1 MNLTKSKLDIDEKFL
16 YQYEGD
22 KYLNEDKMLDYVNI
36 IKQEDDEINGFR
48 IKKKVKKRNN
58 NLMKL
63 KLKDLMTINP
73 YHYVPK
79 KVIFSTLIN
88 NNLISNQL
96 SGNLVTYEEKGK
108 INFPTVKNPKSSRN
122 KKNRKMIN
130 SYSISF
136 PDPNFKRDELIWRLI
151 PKIITTKGVSS
162 FKQAV
167 KYEAITKVWKVHSL
181 IIEKLLVNYQNFK
194 WFLEKDKMI
203 SEKVFMELISL
214 LKLDKSG
221 GDDFT
226 RKIFLIFDDEGLGN
240 IKVKEF
246 FFFMDIT
253 SQSTSPIEKFFFLG
267 NLFED
272 HHRINK
278 INSVNIEEIIENFK
292 CIINYE
298 NYRRDYKKLLD
309 NIKIEFLNGSN
320 INENSEENYFNK
332 KRIIKYL
339 LDSQI
344 IRYILR
350 KFYRDFA
357 KAHKLYDDEIMNVF
371 NSTMRNSKRMLDIHD
386 IVEYCTTDL
395 KRVECDLKAI
405 DKKLKTEEEIR
416 KFTDYLNDE
425 NDAFM

>member
-22 KYLNEDKMLDYVNI
+22 KYLSDDKMFDYVNI

-48 IKKKVKKRNN
+48 TKKIIKSRNK

-79 KVIFSTLIN
+79 KVIFSSSIN

-108 INFPTVKNPKSSRN
+108 INFPTVKNQKSRN
-122 KKNRKMIN
+122 KKNRKMIS

-151 PKIITTKGVSS
+151 PKIIITKGVSS

-203 SEKVFMELISL
+203 NEKVFMELISL

-253 SQSTSPIEKFFFLG
+253 SQSTSPIEKFCFLG

-272 HHRINK
+272 NHRINK

-298 NYRRDYKKLLD
+298 NYRRDYRRLLD
-309 NIKIEFLNGSN
+309 NIKIEFLNGNN

-339 LDSQI
+339 IDSQI

-386 IVEYCTTDL
+386 IIEYCTTDL
-395 KRVECDLKAI
+395 KKVEGGLNAI
-405 DKKLKTEEEIR
+405 DKKLNTEEQIR
-416 KFTDYLNDE
+416 KFTDYLND
-425 NDAFM
+425 DDDIFM

>member
-1 MNLTKSKLDIDEKFL
+1 MNLTKSKLDIDENFL

-22 KYLNEDKMLDYVNI
+22 KYLSDDKMFDYVNI

-48 IKKKVKKRNN
+48 TKKIIKTRNK

-79 KVIFSTLIN
+79 KVIFSPSIN

-108 INFPTVKNPKSSRN
+108 INFPTVKNQKSRN
-122 KKNRKMIN
+122 KKNRKMIS

-151 PKIITTKGVSS
+151 PKIIITKGVSS

-203 SEKVFMELISL
+203 NEKVFMELISL

-253 SQSTSPIEKFFFLG
+253 SQSTSPIEKFCFLG

-272 HHRINK
+272 NHRINK

-298 NYRRDYKKLLD
+298 NYRRDYRKLID

-339 LDSQI
+339 IDSQI

-386 IVEYCTTDL
+386 IIEYCTTDL
-395 KRVECDLKAI
+395 KKVEGGLNAI
-405 DKKLKTEEEIR
+405 DKKLNTEEQIR

-425 NDAFM
+425 DDTFM

>member
-1 MNLTKSKLDIDEKFL
+1 MNLTKSKLDIDENFL

-22 KYLNEDKMLDYVNI
+22 KYLSDDKMFDYVNI

-48 IKKKVKKRNN
+48 TKKIIKTRNK

-79 KVIFSTLIN
+79 KVIFSPSIN

-108 INFPTVKNPKSSRN
+108 INFPTVKNQKSRN
-122 KKNRKMIN
+122 KKNRKMIS

-151 PKIITTKGVSS
+151 PKIIITKGVSS

-203 SEKVFMELISL
+203 NEKVFMELISL

-253 SQSTSPIEKFFFLG
+253 SQSTSPIEKFCFLG

-272 HHRINK
+272 NHRINK
-278 INSVNIEEIIENFK
+278 MNSVNIEEIIENFK

-298 NYRRDYKKLLD
+298 NYRRDYRKLID

-320 INENSEENYFNK
+320 INENSEDNYFNK

-339 LDSQI
+339 IDSQI

-386 IVEYCTTDL
+386 IIEYCTTDL
-395 KRVECDLKAI
+395 KKVEGGLNAI
-405 DKKLKTEEEIR
+405 DKKLNTEEQIR

-425 NDAFM
+425 DDTFM

>member
-1 MNLTKSKLDIDEKFL
+1 MNLTKSKLDIDENFL

-22 KYLNEDKMLDYVNI
+22 KYLSDDKMFDYVNI

-48 IKKKVKKRNN
+48 TKKIIKTRNK

-79 KVIFSTLIN
+79 KVIFSPSIN

-108 INFPTVKNPKSSRN
+108 INFPTVKNQKSRN
-122 KKNRKMIN
+122 KKNRKMIS

-151 PKIITTKGVSS
+151 PKIIITKGVSS

-203 SEKVFMELISL
+203 NEKVFMELISL

-253 SQSTSPIEKFFFLG
+253 SQSTSPIEKFCFLG

-272 HHRINK
+272 NHRINK
-278 INSVNIEEIIENFK
+278 MNSVNIEEIIENFK

-298 NYRRDYKKLLD
+298 NYRRDYRKLID

-339 LDSQI
+339 IDSQI

-386 IVEYCTTDL
+386 IIEYCTTDL
-395 KRVECDLKAI
+395 KKVEGGLNAI
-405 DKKLKTEEEIR
+405 DKKLNTEEQIR

-425 NDAFM
+425 DDTFM

>member
-1 MNLTKSKLDIDEKFL
+1 MNLTKSKLDIDEKLL

-22 KYLNEDKMLDYVNI
+22 KYLSDDKMPDYVNI
-36 IKQEDDEINGFR
+36 IKEEDDQINGFR
-48 IKKKVKKRNN
+48 REKIIKKRNK

-79 KVIFSTLIN
+79 KVIFSTSIN

-108 INFPTVKNPKSSRN
+108 INFPTVKNQKSRN
-122 KKNRKMIN
+122 KKNRKMIS

-151 PKIITTKGVSS
+151 PKITITKGVSS

-203 SEKVFMELISL
+203 NEKVFMELISL

-253 SQSTSPIEKFFFLG
+253 SQSTSPIEKFCFLR

-272 HHRINK
+272 NHRINK

-298 NYRRDYKKLLD
+298 NYRRDYRKLID

-339 LDSQI
+339 IDSQI

-386 IVEYCTTDL
+386 IIEYCTTDL
-395 KRVECDLKAI
+395 KKVEGDLMAI
-405 DKKLKTEEEIR
+405 NKKLHTEEQLR

>member
-1 MNLTKSKLDIDEKFL
+1 MNLTKSKLDIDENFL

-22 KYLNEDKMLDYVNI
+22 KYLSDDKMFDYVNI

-48 IKKKVKKRNN
+48 TKKIIKTRNK

-79 KVIFSTLIN
+79 KVIFSPSIN

-108 INFPTVKNPKSSRN
+108 INFPTVKNQKSRN
-122 KKNRKMIN
+122 KKNRKMIS

-253 SQSTSPIEKFFFLG
+253 SQSTSPIEKFCFLG

-272 HHRINK
+272 NHRINK
-278 INSVNIEEIIENFK
+278 MNSVNIEEIIENFK

-298 NYRRDYKKLLD
+298 NYRRDYRKLID

-339 LDSQI
+339 IDSQI

-386 IVEYCTTDL
+386 IIEYCTTDL
-395 KRVECDLKAI
+395 KKVEGGLNAI
-405 DKKLKTEEEIR
+405 DKKLNTEEQIR

-425 NDAFM
+425 DDTFM